1 MNKYKLLTLSSGNRG
16 SGLFWL
22 GLILLAAAA
31 VHQFYLPF
39 LGPYAIIVWGLGG
52 LAWLIALLLRIPT
65 SLQSGYV
72 QIEPDVVTIR
82 YGRQEVRLGYDEI
95 DTIAGSR
102 VSQHH
107 SLREF
112 SRRERQAV
120 KPYFNQT
127 HIFITLHDDS
137 NAWVEA
143 QQKLP
148 TFMLGSTQPGIV
160 LLVEGDWLAVERA
173 IDAARVEWLGHEK
186 ETHQYNDNTIAFEF
200 WGDDEYDDD
209 ELDE

>member
-1 MNKYKLLTLSSGNRG
+1 M
-16 SGLFWL
+16 
-22 GLILLAAAA
+22 
-31 VHQFYLPF
+31 
-39 LGPYAIIVWGLGG
+39 VWGLGV
-52 LAWLIALLLRIPT
+52 LALLIAIILQIPT

-72 QIEPDVVTIR
+72 RVEPEAVIVR
-82 YGRQEVRLGYDEI
+82 YGRQEVRITYDEI

-127 HIFITLHDDS
+127 HIFITLHDGA
-137 NAWVEA
+137 NAWAEA

-148 TFMLGSTQPGIV
+148 TFMLGSTQPGVV

-173 IDAARVEWLGHEK
+173 IDAARVEWLSHEK

-209 ELDE
+209 EEYVDE